1 MKLKLSH
8 ILVQH
13 RYQAEDLI
21 KLIAKGQ
28 SFAELAVKYSICSS
42 AKEKGYLGNI
52 DPNRLDQDFAEAAK
66 ILKPGQT
73 SGIIKTKFGHHLI
86 LRHESEAS
94 RRSID

>member
-28 SFAELAVKYSICSS
+28 TFPDLAAKYSMCSS
-42 AKEKGYLGNI
+42 AKAKGFLGQI
-52 DPNRLDQDFAEAAK
+52 EPSRLDYDFAEAAET
-66 ILKPGQT
+66 LKVGEM
-73 SGIIKTKFGHHLI
+73 SGIIKTKFGYHLI
-86 LRHESEAS
+86 LRHE
-94 RRSID
+94 

>member
-28 SFAELAVKYSICSS
+28 TFPDLAVKYSMCSS
-42 AKEKGYLGNI
+42 AKEKGFLGNI
-52 DPNRLDQDFAEAAK
+52 EPNRLDQDFAEAAET
-66 ILKPGQT
+66 LKAGQI
-73 SGIIKTKFGHHLI
+73 SGIIKTKFGYHLI
-86 LRHESEAS
+86 LRHE
-94 RRSID
+94 

>member
-28 SFAELAVKYSICSS
+28 IFPDLALKYSTCRS
-42 AKEKGYLGNI
+42 ANEKGFLGYLE
-52 DPNRLDQDFAEAAK
+52 PSRLDQDFAEAAEN
-66 ILKPGQT
+66 LKPGQM
-73 SGIIKTKFGHHLI
+73 SGIIRTKFGYHLI
-86 LRHESEAS
+86 LRHE
-94 RRSID
+94 